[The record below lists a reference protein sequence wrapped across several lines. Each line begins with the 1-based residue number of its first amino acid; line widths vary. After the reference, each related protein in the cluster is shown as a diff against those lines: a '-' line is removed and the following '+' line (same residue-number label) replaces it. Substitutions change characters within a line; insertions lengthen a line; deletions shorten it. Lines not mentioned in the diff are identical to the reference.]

1 MHLVNNLSDSSISR
15 IVLDIISL
23 SGILNYDWYVGS
35 LAGRGEMSVA
45 MEKSGAV
52 MLDFSG
58 KYGKARLNEDMVKYQ
73 VQILHSHTPRST
85 IDGWRSLSMIPARS
99 RPKHAATKHLLT
111 GIKDRRWGLIY
122 TIIDY
127 LSLYIP
133 DNLMPVSKTM
143 AKQIS
148 RLPLMNSGRVVAI
161 PNGISL
167 AKFADS
173 TQRAA
178 IRMELSIAPTTIVF
192 GFAGRLDQVKRI
204 DLLLPAFQS
213 VHNQYPDTKLLI
225 LGEGQMQA
233 TLVQIANELRISD
246 SVIWA
251 GFRNDMPGM
260 LAAMDI
266 YVQPSDN
273 EGLSLS
279 ILEAMAA
286 RRPVIT
292 TRVGAADEVLVNH
305 VTGCI
310 VPPGSIPDL
319 QKEMVFLIKNPEVMQ
334 SIAEAAYRE
343 VCDHYSTNSMVAAY
357 QNIYSRLIVKAH
369 HE

>member
-23 SGILNYDWYVGS
+23 SGNLNYDWYVGS

-85 IDGWRSLSMIPARS
+85 IDGWRSLSRIPARS

-111 GIKDRRWGLIY
+111 GINDRRWGLIY
-122 TIIDY
+122 TVIDY
-127 LSLYIP
+127 ISLYMP
-133 DNLMPVSKTM
+133 DKLMPVSKTM

-178 IRMELSIAPTTIVF
+178 IRMELNIAPATIVF

-204 DLLLPAFQS
+204 DLLLRAFQS
-213 VHNQYPDTKLLI
+213 VHNQHPDTKLLI

-233 TLVQIANELRISD
+233 NLVHFAKQLGISD

-310 VPPGSIPDL
+310 VPPGSIPGI
-319 QKEMVFLIKNPEVMQ
+319 QREMVYLIENPEVMQ
-334 SIAEAAYRE
+334 NIAESAYKK
-343 VCDHYSTNSMVAAY
+343 VCDQYSTNSMVSAY
-357 QNIYSRLIVKAH
+357 QNVYARLLEKAH
-369 HE
+369 HA